1 MHCGSMNLI
10 LEETDENKPVQG
22 ALGDFRQAIAVESGI
37 FVFEQTR
44 QFIAQLV
51 EHFQE
56 TVVNF
61 TWLDILGA
69 PFGKRGNEFF
79 QRTVRH
85 GFMGKQPIDFGELF
99 RVFVVGI
106 FVFADV
112 ARERLVNVRLEAAI
126 HNFKLLEVVEDA
138 DFGVA
143 APAVAVDLKVI
154 VGRGDVAVRF
164 LGLDEKADVAIIRM
178 EIKSVVGAALGN
190 AVFLA
195 LNFDFLFQRIFLRV
209 VVHVPAEGEPKFV
222 NEIAA
227 RLLFLIGRGQVEFL
241 VGPEIGNQFF
251 DPSECLVEGRWH
263 LRECAPEDWQRQAAP
278 RWRAAS

>member
-1 MHCGSMNLI
+1 MRLDEFV
-10 LEETDENKPVQG
+10 LEETGENEPVQS
-22 ALGDFRQAIAVESGI
+22 ALGDFRQAIAIEFGI
-37 FVFEQTR
+37 FVFEQMR
-44 QFIAQLV
+44 QFIAHLV

-61 TWLDILGA
+61 TWLDIFGA
-69 PFGKRGNEFF
+69 PFGERDNEFF

-85 GFMGKQPIDFGELF
+85 GFMGKQPIDFSELF

-112 ARERLVNVRLEAAI
+112 ARERLVKVRFEAAI

-138 DFGVA
+138 DFGLA

-164 LGLDEKADVAIIRM
+164 LGFDVKADVAIIRM
-178 EIKSVVGAALGN
+178 EIKSVVGAALGI
-190 AVFLA
+190 AVLLA
-195 LNFDFLFQRIFLRV
+195 FDFDFLFQRIFLRV
-209 VVHVPAEGEPKFV
+209 MVHVPAEGEPEFV
-222 NEIAA
+222 NEVAA

-241 VGPEIGNQFF
+241 VGPEVGNQFF
-251 DPSECLVEGRWH
+251 DPSECTVKTR
-263 LRECAPEDWQRQAAP
+263 
-278 RWRAAS
+278 